1 MDTKRKKKMI
11 KKYWTLAKEYVKD
24 YITTNW
30 NSNSIFNKGKVIFIG
45 LVAFF
50 LIWKLLYA
58 IFV

>member
-1 MDTKRKKKMI
+1 MI
-11 KKYWTLAKEYVKD
+11 KKYWTLAKQYVKD

-30 NSNSIFNKGKVIFIG
+30 NSDSIFNKGKVIFLG

-50 LIWKLLYA
+50 LVWKLLYA